1 MPKTATPNAAP
12 TTAPADNTPDQP
24 GELIW
29 VDPNALEVDPANKR
43 SDLGDLTG
51 ITATVAA
58 LGVIQ
63 PVVVR
68 PDGERLTLLTGQ
80 RRRAAAIA
88 AGRPAIPAIL
98 RADLAGLPIGVALA
112 LVENDHRKSMTTA
125 ERARSYQQMRLD
137 GFSLAKI
144 TEITGTK
151 RAEINQAVAVGRS
164 ELAVAATERYDLT
177 LEQALA
183 LAEFDTDREAVKELV
198 SAAKTRP
205 GQWDHV
211 LRRLRDDRDAK
222 AAHDAAAAHLTAAGI
237 RVIDEDDLP
246 EGARMLAGLLESD
259 DGPSLNPEV
268 HRSCPGHAEAVHPFD
283 PKRTVAYCLDPT
295 GNGHVVSNPSRRSP
309 AGSTTTQPRGECGK
323 LSEEEKAERR
333 RVMEGNKA
341 WRAARQVRQQF
352 LKDLLARRTPAKT
365 TLRFVTETILAH
377 PARVGDGD
385 DTLIADLL
393 RLSSDHR
400 KTGFGRSAGLT
411 AAARATDAR
420 LPLILLAQIAADA
433 ETALHD
439 HTWRET
445 RPAVAARWLAWLA
458 SVGYTLSDIETQVV
472 AAGTPT
478 DPASKSATPNPGA
491 ENA

>member
-237 RVIDEDDLP
+237 RVIDEDDIPKGHGSWPGSSKQTTGRAWTLKP
-246 EGARMLAGLLESD
+246 TAPVPATPKPCI
-259 DGPSLNPEV
+259 PSTPNAP
-268 HRSCPGHAEAVHPFD
+268 S
-283 PKRTVAYCLDPT
+283 PT
-295 GNGHVVSNPSRRSP
+295 ASIPPAMATSSPTP
-309 AGSTTTQPRGECGK
+309 AGDPPPALPPPNHAGSAGSSARRRRPRG
-323 LSEEEKAERR
+323 
-333 RVMEGNKA
+333 
-341 WRAARQVRQQF
+341 
-352 LKDLLARRTPAKT
+352 
-365 TLRFVTETILAH
+365 
-377 PARVGDGD
+377 
-385 DTLIADLL
+385 
-393 RLSSDHR
+393 
-400 KTGFGRSAGLT
+400 AG
-411 AAARATDAR
+411 
-420 LPLILLAQIAADA
+420 
-433 ETALHD
+433 
-439 HTWRET
+439 
-445 RPAVAARWLAWLA
+445 
-458 SVGYTLSDIETQVV
+458 
-472 AAGTPT
+472 
-478 DPASKSATPNPGA
+478 
-491 ENA
+491 